1 MTVKAEPLA
10 AKIRTAIVGDNPV
23 KFWGMSNDERT
34 RRIVLAGG
42 HHWLGADTA
51 GADIIANAGFVWDP
65 TLYQYLAQHPG
76 LVITKDGIPVL
87 AHRTD
92 EKSAASIIEAMTGGG
107 PMAQTP
113 GMTVIA
119 TESGWQI
126 ENKQLRKRITPF
138 VDRLVPANI
147 PALERASYFGAY
159 KGVTDILTKYLW
171 PEWALVL
178 TRIAAKIG
186 MSPNQV
192 TLIGFILCLLATYL
206 MWFGH
211 YYWGMAAGL
220 GFMVLD
226 TVDGKLARCTITSS
240 KWGNVFDHGI
250 DLVHPPFWYWAWAM
264 GLSAWGLAYSRE
276 MFWIVMIAIVGGYVL
291 QRLIEGL
298 FIQRNSLM
306 HIHVWEKIDSQ
317 FRLITAR
324 RNPNMVILFV
334 FTLAQRPDLGLT
346 GVAVWTVVSCVFH
359 LVRLMQAELLRARN
373 VPIRS
378 WMDEI

>member
-1 MTVKAEPLA
+1 MTAKDEPVA

-34 RRIVLAGG
+34 RRIVLAAG
-42 HHWLGADTA
+42 HHWVENGGA
-51 GADIIANAGFVWDP
+51 GADVIGNAAFAWDP
-65 TLYQYLAQHPG
+65 TLYQHLARHPG
-76 LVITKDGIPVL
+76 LMITKGGVPVL
-87 AHRTD
+87 AHCIDQQSGTAIESAMLG
-92 EKSAASIIEAMTGGG
+92 EKVITEM
-107 PMAQTP
+107 PD
-113 GMTVIA
+113 MTVIA
-119 TESGWQI
+119 IESGWQI

-192 TLIGFILCLLATYL
+192 TAIGFVLCLLATYL

-240 KWGNVFDHGI
+240 KWGDFFDHGI
-250 DLVHPPFWYWAWAM
+250 DLVHPPFWYWAWAV
-264 GLSAWGLAYSRE
+264 GLSAWGLAYSTQT
-276 MFWIVMIAIVGGYVL
+276 FWMVMIAIVGGYVV
-291 QRLIEGL
+291 QRLIEGA
-298 FIQRNSLM
+298 FMQRNNLM

-324 RNPNMVILFV
+324 RNPNMVILFL
-334 FTLAQRPDLGLT
+334 FTLAQRPDLGLI
-346 GVAVWTVVSCVFH
+346 GVAVWTVVSCLFH
-359 LVRLMQAELLRARN
+359 LVRLFQAEAARARN
-373 VPIRS
+373 VSIKS

>member
-1 MTVKAEPLA
+1 MTAKAEPVA
-10 AKIRTAIVGDNPV
+10 TDIRTNMVGDNAV
-23 KFWGMSNDERT
+23 KFWGMSNHERT
-34 RRIVLAGG
+34 RRIVLAAG
-42 HHWLGADTA
+42 HHWLEHDPA
-51 GADIIANAGFVWDP
+51 GANVIANAAFAWDP

-76 LVITKDGIPVL
+76 LMITKGGVPVL
-87 AHRTD
+87 AHCID
-92 EKSAASIIEAMTGGG
+92 AQSATAITGAMLGDKIIADM
-107 PMAQTP
+107 P
-113 GMTVIA
+113 GMTVI
-119 TESGWQI
+119 TIESGWQI

-171 PEWALVL
+171 PEWALVF

-250 DLVHPPFWYWAWAM
+250 DLVHPPFWYWAWAV
-264 GLSAWGLAYSRE
+264 GLSAWGLAYSQD
-276 MFWIVMIAIVGGYVL
+276 MFWIVMVAIVGGYVL